1 MCDACLPLVVPWF
14 AGSSVF
20 PAWPASLHRG
30 VGRLR
35 VCRLPVLRYDHHC
48 VWIGACVG
56 MRNHKLFFL
65 FLLYTTLA
73 CAYAL
78 GLTVRFL
85 LHLTAAAGPSA
96 ALHVPPPPRGL
107 SPSATA
113 AMAAANAAAAAGVGG
128 GVSLSARST
137 VAVTILVPV
146 GVMVAATA
154 GVGAALLLGWN
165 VACISRNRTTVEAHR
180 CDDTTSHFVAP
191 SYNRGVAANWRHVMG
206 PTWWLWPLP
215 VMEPRSGGWRPPWG
229 GRRLRTG

>member
-1 MCDACLPLVVPWF
+1 
-14 AGSSVF
+14 
-20 PAWPASLHRG
+20 
-30 VGRLR
+30 
-35 VCRLPVLRYDHHC
+35 
-48 VWIGACVG
+48 

-85 LHLTAAAGPSA
+85 LHLAAAAGPSA